1 MKFKGFELNEKVTGS
16 SDRAFGLVF
25 FLVFILIAFAPMI
38 SAGEIRGWALIAG
51 GVFLLAAIVRPSLLS
66 SLNRGWTKFGL
77 MVHQCASP
85 IVLAILFF
93 LIMSPY
99 AIVMKLFHRDILNLS
114 YQPESESYW
123 INRKTT
129 NDVGQNMKN
138 QF

>member
-1 MKFKGFELNEKVTGS
+1 MKHKSFDRNKNATVS
-16 SDRAFGLVF
+16 SDRSFGFVF

-66 SLNRGWTKFGL
+66 SLNRVWTKFGL
-77 MVHQCASP
+77 LMHQGSSP

-99 AIVMKLFHRDILNLS
+99 AIVMRLFHRDILNLS

-123 INRKTT
+123 VNRKTT